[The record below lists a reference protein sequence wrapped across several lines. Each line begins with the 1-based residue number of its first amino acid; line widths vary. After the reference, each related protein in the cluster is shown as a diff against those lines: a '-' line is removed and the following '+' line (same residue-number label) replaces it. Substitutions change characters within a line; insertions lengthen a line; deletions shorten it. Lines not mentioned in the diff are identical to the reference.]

1 MAESTGSSLGAAI
14 VIGVAFLAGS
24 FMVKSGL
31 DDQSAKLTEVVAS
44 LGKMEEA
51 FRAGGGGG
59 RPMPQRAEGPPMP
72 DPSKVH
78 AVDVSKA
85 PVRGDKNAAVTI
97 VAFSDFQCPFCNR
110 VNPTLAKLLETYPG
124 KVKVAFKHLPLR
136 IHPDAPAAHAAA
148 EAAGRQ
154 GKFWEMYDKIFAN
167 QRDLKPETFVVYATE
182 IGIDVEQFKKDV
194 NDPSVKAKIESDSD
208 EAEKLGV
215 AGTPA
220 FFINGKYL
228 SGAQPYETFQK
239 LVDEQLA
246 AAKG

>member
-1 MAESTGSSLGAAI
+1 MAESGGSNIGAAI
-14 VIGVAFLAGS
+14 LVAIAFLGGS
-24 FMVKSGL
+24 YLVKTGL
-31 DDQSAKLTEVVAS
+31 DGQAEQLTAVVAS
-44 LGKMEEA
+44 LDKVEEA
-51 FRAGGGGG
+51 LRAGGGPG
-59 RPMPQRAEGPPMP
+59 RAPSRAEGPPSP

-78 AVDVSKA
+78 VVDVSTA
-85 PVRGDKNAAVTI
+85 PIRGDKNAKVTI

-124 KVKVAFKHLPLR
+124 KVRIAFKHLPLR
-136 IHPDAPAAHAAA
+136 IHPDAPAASAAA

-167 QRDLKPETFVVYATE
+167 QRDLKPETFQKYAKE
-182 IGIDVEQFKKDV
+182 LGLDVAKFDKDSA
-194 NDPSVKAKIESDSD
+194 DPSVKAKIDADSK
-208 EAEKLGV
+208 EADKLGV

-239 LVDEQLA
+239 MVDEQLA
-246 AAKG
+246 AKG